1 MKKIFYA
8 IVILFI
14 ASSCRDSNKNN
25 AYENVLGGK
34 HELRKFNV
42 KTLNQTSSSGYYFLV
57 AGGYSSETVE
67 NSVVRFYF
75 KNYRDEY
82 QLLEMPITKVNVKID
97 STTIKPYVKF
107 YWSEE
112 GRYGVNEWQKMYER
126 SITRAVIFCR
136 DSDFQPEINIDDLK

>member
-14 ASSCRDSNKNN
+14 VSSCKDSNK

-42 KTLNQTSSSGYYFLV
+42 KTSNQTSSSGYYFLV
-57 AGGYSSETVE
+57 AGGYNSETVE

-82 QLLEMPITKVNVKID
+82 QLLEMPITKVNVRID
-97 STTIKPYVKF
+97 STAIKPYVKF
-107 YWSEE
+107 YWNEE
-112 GRYGVNEWQKMYER
+112 GGYGVKECQKMYEY
-126 SITRAVIFCR
+126 SITRAVICCR
-136 DSDFQPEINIDDLK
+136 DSDFQPEININDLK